1 MKPTWMPT
9 NDPSSRHR
17 NSTAQNIGDFRRLTG
32 DQGDRMPKALIW
44 GESLVGSGHAR
55 IQSELARHM
64 QAHGWEVVF
73 VTSSKAHADNFDFG
87 DAEQIYQPPLQLKS
101 PDSDPYNMANL
112 ITPNGLSLL
121 ADEAYRD
128 LRREKLL
135 ALYHTHKP
143 DVVITEMW
151 PYARANFDFELIPL
165 AQLITTEERNGKPPR
180 LYSIARDIMFPPRLS
195 SPDSPNLN
203 NDRHAVAAEFFKP
216 HSILVRG
223 DRTVIPLEVSTGAF
237 PEAARGRIDYIGYF
251 ASSSPPCDPPQD
263 EGQREVLV
271 SSGGGVTRDSLILFK
286 KSIEARKYSILHDRI
301 WRIIVPHGCPESI
314 FAEIAHTAHAEDPSG
329 RIVVE
334 RNRRDFLTLLAN
346 AALLICHAGNT
357 VIEAVTSQVAAL
369 VVPRGLSKN
378 NREQQV
384 RAQAFF
390 DKGLIELATL
400 AEIEDPHVLAHKVEC
415 AVKALRSSCPILVDG
430 AARMA
435 RRITTDYHQDCAEK
449 IIPFSG
455 ASLHGIM
462 TIPAT
467 DALCAAPPSSGT

>member
-1 MKPTWMPT
+1 
-9 NDPSSRHR
+9 
-17 NSTAQNIGDFRRLTG
+17 
-32 DQGDRMPKALIW
+32 MPKALIW

-64 QAHGWEVVF
+64 QANGWDVAF
-73 VTSSKAHADNFDFG
+73 ITGSKAHTDNFDFG
-87 DAEQIYQPPLQLKS
+87 NAEMIYQPPLQLKS
-101 PDSDPYNMANL
+101 QGSDPYNMANL
-112 ITPNGLSLL
+112 ITPNGQSLL
-121 ADEAYRD
+121 NDGVYRSQ
-128 LRREKLL
+128 RREKLL
-135 ALYHTHKP
+135 AVYQAHRP
-143 DVVITEMW
+143 DTVITEMW

-165 AQLITTEERNGKPPR
+165 AQTIKADERNGKGRSPR

-216 HSILVRG
+216 RSILVRG
-223 DRTVIPLEVSTGAF
+223 DRTVIPLESSTGAI
-237 PEAARGRIDYIGYF
+237 PDDVHGKIDYVGYF
-251 ASSSPPCDPPQD
+251 ASPSVSRDPALGEEHRD
-263 EGQREVLV
+263 VLV
-271 SSGGGVTRDSLILFK
+271 SSGGGVTQDSLILFK
-286 KSIEARKYSILHDRI
+286 KSIEARKYSCLHDRV
-301 WRIIVPHGCPESI
+301 WRIIVPHGCPEDI
-314 FAEIAHTAHAEDPSG
+314 FADIARVAHAEDPSG

-357 VIEAVTSQVAAL
+357 VIEAVTARVAVL

-384 RAQAFF
+384 RAQAFH

-415 AVKALRSSCPILVDG
+415 AVGTLRSPCPILING

-435 RRITTDYHQDCAEK
+435 QHITAEDHQEQSAARNTPLEALIGVEYCPPLFDWA
-449 IIPFSG
+449 
-455 ASLHGIM
+455 ASCPGS
-462 TIPAT
+462 P
-467 DALCAAPPSSGT
+467 